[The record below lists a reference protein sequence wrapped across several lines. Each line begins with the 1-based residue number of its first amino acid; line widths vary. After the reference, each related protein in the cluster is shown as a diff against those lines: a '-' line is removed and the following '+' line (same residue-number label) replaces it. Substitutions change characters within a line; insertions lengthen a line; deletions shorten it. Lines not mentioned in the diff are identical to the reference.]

1 MKKET
6 MLRLVAVS
14 LTVLMVFG
22 FHSSALA
29 AENGGAVQTN
39 GVVGFYDNS
48 TESSSSTEPAPS
60 TTESEKPAPSE
71 STTTSSTVVKKPTGS
86 YPSTGELVTKS
97 LSISGVVLLAG
108 VLIFFLWKRRKD
120 GEKEE
125 RP

>member
-22 FHSSALA
+22 FRSSALA

-48 TESSSSTEPAPS
+48 TEPSSSTEPTPS